1 MTSDILIDSYAEWLA
16 YRKYKPGTIKNYTRP
31 LRVAAEMGM
40 TFSELEALDKDEA
53 YSLVTGRKTSFK
65 HSSRV
70 VLQSIYS
77 YREFLNKTQETNQ

>member
-40 TFSELEALDKDEA
+40 SFAELETLDKDEV
-53 YSLVTGRKTSFK
+53 YFLVTGRKTSFK

-70 VLQSIYS
+70 MRQAIYS
-77 YREFLNKTQETNQ
+77 YREYLNKTQETNQ

>member
-1 MTSDILIDSYAEWLA
+1 MTSDILIDSYTEWLA
-16 YRKYKPGTIKNYTRP
+16 YRKYKPGTIKNYARP

-53 YSLVTGRKTSFK
+53 YALVTGRKTSFK